1 MFGKCIKKMN
11 WDDAGYLISKNRYSE
26 NSIIA
31 EVFTENHGKI
41 SGIIFGGTS
50 KKIKNYLQI
59 GNKIYVNYNSKSI
72 ARIGYFKIE
81 ILKALTPLYFDENQK
96 LFCISSGMH
105 LIKLLTAEA
114 QSNKKIFLLIDK
126 FFEILPSDNWI
137 QEYIFWELELLKLL
151 GYDLELNNIVEKEVI
166 DEKVNYFVK
175 SSTEKKII
183 PNFLIEKNFGSVD
196 LKNLLKG
203 LKLVSDYLEKSIL
216 KPNNLN
222 LPSSRIHFVNLLK

>member
-1 MFGKCIKKMN
+1 MN
-11 WDDAGYLISKNRYSE
+11 WDDSGYLVSKNKYSE

-59 GNKIYVNYNSKSI
+59 GNKIYVNYNSKSVT
-72 ARIGYFKIE
+72 RIGYFKIE

-96 LFCISSGMH
+96 LSCITSAMH

-114 QSNKKIFLLIDK
+114 QSNKEIFKLIDK
-126 FFEILPSDNWI
+126 FFEILKSENWI
-137 QEYIFWELELLKLL
+137 QKYIFWELELLKLL
-151 GYDLELNNIVEKEVI
+151 GYDLELKTMAEKEIV
-166 DEKVNYFVK
+166 DSEVNYYVK
-175 SSTEKKII
+175 SSTEKKSI
-183 PNFLIEKNFGSVD
+183 PNFLIDENNMDVN

-222 LPSSRIHFVNLLK
+222 LPTSRTHFINLLK